1 MNLNYLAFFLI
12 SFLPILIAYLW
23 YHPNSWVLK
32 QFNLQEQYS
41 FTNMKWQQGIIAF
54 IMSGSLVYG
63 YMNLII
69 HQLGFYELFFTD
81 IMLGKEE
88 SELVVEEFL
97 GKYGQKHRH
106 FGHGVLHGAINAFLF
121 ALPLILFNAFM
132 EQKERRTIGLHFSY
146 WLITSMVVGGLI
158 AEFV

>member
-12 SFLPILIAYLW
+12 SFLPILIAVLW
-23 YHPNSWVLK
+23 YRPNSWVLK
-32 QFNLQEQYS
+32 KFNLQERYA
-41 FTNMKWQQGIIAF
+41 MKDLKWYQWIVAF
-54 IMSGSLVYG
+54 LMSGAIVYG

-88 SELVVEEFL
+88 SKLVVEEFL

-106 FGHGVLHGAINAFLF
+106 FGHGVLHGAL
-121 ALPLILFNAFM
+121 NAFM
-132 EQKERRTIGLHFSY
+132 FGLPILLFHAFFEQSGGKVVWLHFGY
-146 WLITSMVVGGLI
+146 WLVMSMVIGGLI
-158 AEFV
+158 AEYV